1 MECSI
6 NVHAG
11 HELEYTDLEKIDE
24 KRHVVIVGGGPG
36 GVEAARVLSLKGYDV
51 SLFEKTN
58 QLGGQLRLVSDPV
71 YKKKMNWHCEY
82 LTHEMKRLNVNVY
95 LQTEATVEKIT
106 DLHPYAGHSSNWQS
120 SPIYQKSKDI
130 IFLMYVLMKGY

>member
-1 MECSI
+1 MLIPLSEMERLILLLWDEHISQTLSGVRKHLKAVKKKLECAYSCLHCTYTSPLECSI

-11 HELEYTDLEKIDE
+11 HELEYMDLEKIDE

-51 SLFEKTN
+51 AFLKRQN

-71 YKKKMNWHCEY
+71 YKKKMNWHCEN
-82 LTHEMKRLNVNVY
+82 T
-95 LQTEATVEKIT
+95 
-106 DLHPYAGHSSNWQS
+106 
-120 SPIYQKSKDI
+120 
-130 IFLMYVLMKGY
+130 